1 MGQAVAKPK
10 QGAAEQATQKTD
22 EKDGK
27 AAGKTNDAKE
37 LINFME
43 QIYDRKIKPGI
54 EFDDFY
60 HAIHDMV
67 EKFCEERGQLQYKI
81 PPREELERAYKNVHR
96 KDGKNLTREEFMK
109 ITENIIK
116 VDSFTFGKA
125 AIDVLMVLFGAPV
138 CALFIKRVI
147 PGLKSFSDDVVIPV
161 ATSGAVVYLAKTNKL

>member
-10 QGAAEQATQKTD
+10 QGMTNTSISYRLLVPARSWAKLILGLLAWLLLIVASLIIIAGAAEQATQKTD

-67 EKFCEERGQLQYKI
+67 E
-81 PPREELERAYKNVHR
+81 
-96 KDGKNLTREEFMK
+96 
-109 ITENIIK
+109 
-116 VDSFTFGKA
+116 
-125 AIDVLMVLFGAPV
+125 
-138 CALFIKRVI
+138 
-147 PGLKSFSDDVVIPV
+147 
-161 ATSGAVVYLAKTNKL
+161 